1 MRMKQITVIG
11 GGPAGMMAAIT
22 ASRQGAKVTLLE
34 QKEKLGK
41 KLLAT
46 GNGRCN
52 MTNVSQCLEKGYA
65 KEKQTFLKECF
76 RQFQAQDTISFFEN
90 LGMMTKKRE
99 NLVYPVT
106 DQAATVLECLMME
119 LRRQKVKVK
128 CSEKASAIE
137 KTKTGWM
144 VKTSGWQYESDCVII
159 AGGSKAAVSAED
171 STVYKLAESLGIKI
185 KKPLPALVPL
195 KCKNKICAVLAGLRT
210 QVKLNL
216 LIDGECVQ
224 TEEGELQWTEYGIS
238 GIVVFQISSKAARA
252 LEEKKKVEVEI
263 DLYPAMEG
271 QEIAKFLYHAA
282 MSDPQKTAEEVLIGI
297 FPKKLANFLAHEMGW
312 KKKADQYTE
321 AQWME
326 AVEKWKYRRLLINGT
341 KSFEQAQICSGGVEL
356 CEIDEKTLEVK
367 RHKGLYLAGELLDV
381 DGMCGGYNLQWAWT
395 SGFICG
401 MYAAKGK

>member
-1 MRMKQITVIG
+1 MKQITVIG
-11 GGPAGMMAAIT
+11 GGPAGMMAAIM

-52 MTNVSQCLEKGYA
+52 MTNASQCLEKGYA

-76 RQFQAQDTISFFEN
+76 KQFHAQDTISFFEN

-99 NLVYPVT
+99 NLVYPAT

-128 CSEKASAIE
+128 CLEKAESIE
-137 KTKTGWM
+137 KTKTGWL
-144 VKTSGWQYESDCVII
+144 VKTAGWQYESDCVII
-159 AGGSKAAVSAED
+159 AGGSKAAVAAED
-171 STVYKLAESLGIKI
+171 STAYKLAENLGIKI

-195 KCKNKICAVLAGLRT
+195 KCKNKICTVLAGLRT

-216 LIDGECVQ
+216 LIDGNYVQ

-252 LEEKKKVEVEI
+252 FEEKKKVEVEI
-263 DLYPAMEG
+263 DLYPTME
-271 QEIAKFLYHAA
+271 QKKIANFLYHAA
-282 MSDPQKTAEEVLIGI
+282 ISDPQKTVEEVLIGI
-297 FPKKLANFLAHEMGW
+297 FPKKLANFLAHEMKW
-312 KKKADQYTE
+312 KKRAEQYTE
-321 AQWME
+321 TQWNE
-326 AVEKWKYRRLLINGT
+326 EVQKWKQVRLLINGT
-341 KSFEQAQICSGGVEL
+341 KPFEQAQICSGGVEL
-356 CEIDEKTLEVK
+356 SEMDEKTLEVK
-367 RHKGLYLAGELLDV
+367 RHQGLYIAGELLDI

-401 MYAAKGK
+401 IYAAKGK